1 MLGSKASFGANNEHI
16 NTCCIRTNLMKNGC
30 DILQQ
35 MNRAMC
41 KTRSR
46 MYMTINLRFNSNGPV
61 LEDYCYASKCYFT
74 IVSCMPYHF
83 RLHEEKKL
91 YSRVFLLAEGRVAF
105 SGPIP
110 DAIEFFK
117 RQVLR

>member
-61 LEDYCYASKCYFT
+61 LEDYCYASKVYFT
-74 IVSCMPYHF
+74 APSKQNHLQSQGF
-83 RLHEEKKL
+83 LKL
-91 YSRVFLLAEGRVAF
+91 INLMA
-105 SGPIP
+105 
-110 DAIEFFK
+110 
-117 RQVLR
+117 LR